1 MNTAAFSFCKT
12 WLASD
17 YLEMSIFTASQYFVG
32 AQAWS
37 SMFFW
42 GHLFFFRLNSFTL
55 PADDVVIVISW
66 TQLLVFVEVNG
77 SPAFKRLAAALQ
89 LHPKQVYPGTQNLFL
104 QIFAVTECL
113 LTQVLPLWNTL
124 HKRKFF
130 EVCFQMFKCT
140 KSQCCYLTLWFSFA
154 HPHQANAVS
163 FFGNFLC
170 SPFPSKVLL
179 PREAALHHVRSTE
192 VH

>member
-1 MNTAAFSFCKT
+1 M
-12 WLASD
+12 
-17 YLEMSIFTASQYFVG
+17 
-32 AQAWS
+32 
-37 SMFFW
+37 
-42 GHLFFFRLNSFTL
+42 FFFRLNSFTL

-66 TQLLVFVEVNG
+66 TQVLVFVEVNG
-77 SPAFKRLAAALQ
+77 SPAFKTLAAALQ
-89 LHPKQVYPGTQNLFL
+89 LHPKQVYPGICFFRFLRSRSVCSHKFFLFE
-104 QIFAVTECL
+104 I
-113 LTQVLPLWNTL
+113 
-124 HKRKFF
+124 HKRKFS
-130 EVCFQMFKCT
+130 QMFKCT

>member
-66 TQLLVFVEVNG
+66 TQVLVFVEVNG
-77 SPAFKRLAAALQ
+77 SPAFKTLAAALQ

-124 HKRKFF
+124 HKRKFS
-130 EVCFQMFKCT
+130 QMFKCT

>member
-77 SPAFKRLAAALQ
+77 SPAFKTLAAAWQ
-89 LHPKQVYPGTQNLFL
+89 LHPKQVYPG
-104 QIFAVTECL
+104 IFVSSDFCGHG
-113 LTQVLPLWNTL
+113 V
-124 HKRKFF
+124 
-130 EVCFQMFKCT
+130 
-140 KSQCCYLTLWFSFA
+140 FA
-154 HPHQANAVS
+154 HTSSSSLKYITQEKIRWSVLSNVQVHQKS
-163 FFGNFLC
+163 
-170 SPFPSKVLL
+170 VLL
-179 PREAALHHVRSTE
+179 LDSVVFICTSPSS
-192 VH
+192 